1 MFQLLKQTIL
11 VAFSIQTSRA
21 CTGILPSE
29 NDDFKFLKT
38 AKKTQ
43 KKQVNHVHQSSRA
56 RRTVLYLQTS
66 LSLTRNMSVK
76 VAIELYYIFY
86 KISKFRYW

>member
-1 MFQLLKQTIL
+1 MFKLLKQTIL

-21 CTGILPSE
+21 CTGILSSE

-38 AKKTQ
+38 ANKTE
-43 KKQVNHVHQSSRA
+43 KQVNHVHQSSRA
-56 RRTVLYLQTS
+56 RRTVLYFQTS

-76 VAIELYYIFY
+76 VAIELYYIIY
-86 KISKFRYW
+86 KISKFRY